1 MTETTTTF
9 TDDSNPRIVLKLAE
23 ALELVADV
31 SRWHTS
37 LRDKF
42 KAVAQE
48 NGDDETKTRLK
59 SLQQARDP
67 VVTAQNALANALEAA
82 LEAYKS

>member
-42 KAVAQE
+42 EAVDQE

-82 LEAYKS
+82 LVAYKS

>member
-31 SRWHTS
+31 SRWHTN
-37 LRDKF
+37 LRDKIE
-42 KAVAQE
+42 AVAQE
-48 NGDDETKTRLK
+48 NGDNETKIRLK

-82 LEAYKS
+82 LAAYKS